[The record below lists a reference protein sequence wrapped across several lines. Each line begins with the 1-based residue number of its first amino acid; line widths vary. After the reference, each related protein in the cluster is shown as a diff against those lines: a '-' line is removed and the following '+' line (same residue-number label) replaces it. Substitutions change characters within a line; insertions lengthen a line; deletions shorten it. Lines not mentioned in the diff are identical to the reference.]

1 MCTLLNME
9 AEPAHGKVSC
19 INECAL
25 YEHAASWLLL
35 FRLTSAPLK
44 CQCSQSHLLT
54 LYSFPVWPRQVLTML
69 VNPHLF
75 MWTTYLLN
83 SKCTFP
89 CGYLTGIA
97 NLCFLKAEPWSCLPN
112 LPSSTCCGSSVREI
126 VQCQLHVLS
135 ILFQPFLS
143 ISITLPLFMP
153 PLFPSQT
160 VAKASLTVL
169 PKSSLPLS
177 KLYTAA
183 RSHKAQISDHVTIC
197 PK

>member
-1 MCTLLNME
+1 MSVKIVFFLSCYPCKLVISFSVKMCTLLNMDPD
-9 AEPAHGKVSC
+9 PAHGKVLW

-69 VNPHLF
+69 VNLHLF
-75 MWTTYLLN
+75 TWTTYLLN
-83 SKCTFP
+83 SRCTFP

-97 NLCFLKAEPWSCLPN
+97 NLCFLKAEPWSCLQN

-126 VQCQLHVLS
+126 VQCNSMSCRFFSNHFS
-135 ILFQPFLS
+135 
-143 ISITLPLFMP
+143 
-153 PLFPSQT
+153 PSQ
-160 VAKASLTVL
+160 SPCPCSCPHCFL
-169 PKSSLPLS
+169 PRL
-177 KLYTAA
+177 
-183 RSHKAQISDHVTIC
+183 
-197 PK
+197 